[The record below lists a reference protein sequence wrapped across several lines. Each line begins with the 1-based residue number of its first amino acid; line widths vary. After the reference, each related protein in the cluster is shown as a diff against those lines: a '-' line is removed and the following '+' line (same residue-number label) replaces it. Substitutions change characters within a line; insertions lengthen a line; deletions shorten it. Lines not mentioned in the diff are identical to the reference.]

1 MSADETESGGPDPER
16 LEKLEDDIEQAR
28 AHAEQEAGPEEP
40 RFKQR
45 GEASDEAVD
54 DTIVPP
60 G

>member
-1 MSADETESGGPDPER
+1 MTDERAGAEPDPER
-16 LEKLEDDIEQAR
+16 LEQLEDDIQQAR
-28 AHAEQEAGPEEP
+28 AHADESRGPDEP
-40 RFKQR
+40 TFKQR